1 MGAGCTQIRFG
12 RPGPNW
18 VYCAPDPQRRAE
30 FKVSTTQLT
39 LDEIYELAHA
49 ALTRAGSSEE
59 MASAVADTVTR
70 AERDGSH
77 SHGLFRIPGYC
88 ASLKSGKVNANAD
101 PKVEAVTP
109 VMIRCDADN
118 AYAPLAHQRCIP
130 MLAEAAAEY
139 GIAMAQIVKSH
150 HFAALWPETE
160 ALAERGLAAFTCV
173 NYMPMVAPYGAKE
186 KVYGS
191 NPVSF
196 AWPREGSTP
205 VVFDM
210 ATAAMAM
217 GDVQIAARDGKSLPP
232 GIGLNKD
239 GEPTT
244 NPADIG
250 SGAGMLLPFGGY
262 KGSHIA
268 MMVELLAGPLVGETV
283 SFETAKKDNKDGG
296 PPAGGQFILALSP
309 AVTAGSDF
317 WSSEAERLFERLHA
331 FPDLRLPGERRHRN
345 REDTGPR
352 TVNATLLETIQG
364 L

>member
-1 MGAGCTQIRFG
+1 M
-12 RPGPNW
+12 
-18 VYCAPDPQRRAE
+18 
-30 FKVSTTQLT
+30 STTQLT
-39 LDEIYELAHA
+39 LDEIFALAQT
-49 ALTRAGSSEE
+49 ALINAGSSAE
-59 MASAVADTVTR
+59 MADAVANTVTR

-77 SHGLFRIPGYC
+77 SHGLFRIPGYV
-88 ASLKSGKVNANAD
+88 ASLKSGKVNPNAD
-101 PKVEAVTP
+101 PKVEAITP
-109 VMIRCDADN
+109 VMIRCDADHG
-118 AYAPLAHQRCIP
+118 YAPLAHARC
-130 MLAEAAAEY
+130 LDAVADAAAQF
-139 GIAMAQIVKSH
+139 GVAMAQIVKSH

-160 ALAERGLAAFTCV
+160 ALAERGLVAFTCV

-191 NPVSF
+191 NPISF

-232 GIGLNKD
+232 GVGLNKA

-244 NPADIG
+244 DPADIG
-250 SGAGMLLPFGGY
+250 SGDGMLLPFGGY

-309 AVTAGSDF
+309 AVTSGSGAWNSAAGG
-317 WSSEAERLFERLHA
+317 LFERLKS
-331 FPDLRLPGERRHRN
+331 FPDLRLPGERRHQN
-345 REDTGPR
+345 RQDTGPR
-352 TVNATLLETIQG
+352 SVNTELVEKIQALG
-364 L
+364 